1 MLIPPI
7 GNRKSICTASIY
19 IYIIY
24 IYHVYIYIYIFII
37 HISCIYIYYTYMM
50 YVYIYIYIMCI
61 YIYIIHISSVCAPG
75 GFGSGRISYI
85 LDIRRS
91 IYIYILKIIAILT
104 PRQITMP
111 WLLTGGVASFSTS
124 KSQLMPPLS
133 PLSPPPS
140 QVIPQS
146 LARWPFC
153 YPLVIKHGWKIHCN
167 YPINGGLVR
176 WEHL

>member
-1 MLIPPI
+1 MISSHDENGHGQLARSPRQVRRHIAEKNGCWLPPSEN
-7 GNRKSICTASIY
+7 GKAYAQHLYLC
-19 IYIIY
+19 
-24 IYHVYIYIYIFII
+24 VYIYI
-37 HISCIYIYYTYMM
+37 M
-50 YVYIYIYIMCI
+50 YIYIMCK
-61 YIYIIHISSVCAPG
+61 YIYIIHISSVCA
-75 GFGSGRISYI
+75 RWVRKRSYI
-85 LDIRRS
+85 LHIRYTY
-91 IYIYILKIIAILT
+91 INIYILKIIAILT
-104 PRQITMP
+104 PRRITMP

-140 QVIPQS
+140 QVIPQP

-167 YPINGGLVR
+167 YPINGGLVG